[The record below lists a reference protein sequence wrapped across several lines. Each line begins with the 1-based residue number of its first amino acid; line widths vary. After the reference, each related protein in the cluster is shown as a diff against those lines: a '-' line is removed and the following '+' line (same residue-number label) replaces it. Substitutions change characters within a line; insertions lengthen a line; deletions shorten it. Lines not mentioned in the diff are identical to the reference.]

1 MMHHRALALAPLLVL
16 AACQP
21 RQPPPATGPAPAVQ
35 VTSPD
40 EGLLQR
46 LERARRH
53 FDEGVALGRQ
63 SRWTEAAERYRLA
76 AEADPRDP
84 RYPLAL
90 ADALASLRRDGD
102 AADALA
108 AAIRI
113 EEGAARPNHR
123 VLYVD
128 YERLIRW
135 LEQAGRLDEAR
146 SARQRQEHH
155 RRMRDAGS

>member
-1 MMHHRALALAPLLVL
+1 MHLRTAVLAALLPL

-21 RQPPPATGPAPAVQ
+21 RPPALPVPAPEPLAEPA
-35 VTSPD
+35 SP
-40 EGLLQR
+40 EEVLVASLR
-46 LERARRH
+46 RARLL
-53 FDEGVALGRQ
+53 FDEGVALSRQ
-63 SRWTEAAERYRLA
+63 SRWWEAAERFPWA
-76 AEADPRDP
+76 AQADPHDP
-84 RYPLAL
+84 RYPVALSGAL
-90 ADALASLRRDGD
+90 AALGRDSE

-135 LEQAGRLDEAR
+135 LERAGRLDEAR
-146 SARQRQEHH
+146 AARLRQEHH
-155 RRMRDAGS
+155 RRHRDTGS